1 MKKIS
6 RNPLISVIMNCHNG
20 QEFVQ
25 ESVKSLISQTYKNW
39 ELIFYDNFS
48 RDLSIKIIRSF
59 KDKRIKFF
67 KSNKFLKLYDA
78 RNNAIKFAKGK
89 YIAFLDTDDYWKKDK
104 LTKQVN
110 FILKK
115 KIKMCYSNYYIHYNS
130 KKKRLRVLKDNFD
143 VNTKNLINDYNI
155 GILTVLL
162 ERSIFKKIKFNKKFE
177 IIGDFDF
184 FIKLS
189 EIMKIGFIN
198 EPLAFYRV
206 HDSNLSKQR
215 INLHIKE
222 LSRWIDEKR
231 KNLEKKNVSIKNL
244 SFFLMKLKIKN
255 ILNI

>member
-1 MKKIS
+1 
-6 RNPLISVIMNCHNG
+6 MNCHNG

-110 FILKK
+110 FVLKK

-130 KKKRLRVLKDNFD
+130 KKKK
-143 VNTKNLINDYNI
+143 
-155 GILTVLL
+155 
-162 ERSIFKKIKFNKKFE
+162 
-177 IIGDFDF
+177 
-184 FIKLS
+184 
-189 EIMKIGFIN
+189 
-198 EPLAFYRV
+198 A
-206 HDSNLSKQR
+206 
-215 INLHIKE
+215 
-222 LSRWIDEKR
+222 
-231 KNLEKKNVSIKNL
+231 
-244 SFFLMKLKIKN
+244 
-255 ILNI
+255 

>member
-1 MKKIS
+1 
-6 RNPLISVIMNCHNG
+6 
-20 QEFVQ
+20 
-25 ESVKSLISQTYKNW
+25 
-39 ELIFYDNFS
+39 
-48 RDLSIKIIRSF
+48 
-59 KDKRIKFF
+59 
-67 KSNKFLKLYDA
+67 
-78 RNNAIKFAKGK
+78 
-89 YIAFLDTDDYWKKDK
+89 
-104 LTKQVN
+104 
-110 FILKK
+110 
-115 KIKMCYSNYYIHYNS
+115 MCYSNYYIHYNS

-206 HDSNLSKQR
+206 HESNLSKQR

-222 LSRWIDEKR
+222 LSQWIDEKG
-231 KNLEKKNVSIKNL
+231 KKLEKKNVSIKNL

>member
-110 FILKK
+110 FVLKK
-115 KIKMCYSNYYIHYNS
+115 KN
-130 KKKRLRVLKDNFD
+130 
-143 VNTKNLINDYNI
+143 
-155 GILTVLL
+155 
-162 ERSIFKKIKFNKKFE
+162 
-177 IIGDFDF
+177 
-184 FIKLS
+184 
-189 EIMKIGFIN
+189 
-198 EPLAFYRV
+198 
-206 HDSNLSKQR
+206 
-215 INLHIKE
+215 
-222 LSRWIDEKR
+222 
-231 KNLEKKNVSIKNL
+231 
-244 SFFLMKLKIKN
+244 
-255 ILNI
+255 